1 MPIAS
6 ISPPQIMKKSFLNVI
21 HTWWRTNRQNGR
33 KPASLLLRDMPK
45 RVLLRQYA
53 KACGPLNAK
62 ILLRKNRRALH
73 FFHERHPQLSGGH
86 YYLIVMPDALH
97 LLLPCIELLQG
108 LNLAFIIN
116 GAGQLDAG
124 FLLQKY
130 PHIPQFRLTLLPGN
144 SLRHGEVIDLLFNAN
159 QQNFGIIDHDLFIFH
174 PQALQ
179 DIRLDD
185 HTALAYLYSH
195 INPKTGLLF
204 PTTHL
209 MFFNTPLLKS
219 LMNRYGLSALR
230 SNKIPAR
237 IEVQITSL
245 GIGYDNLPK
254 GWVDFYDTLH
264 LVIAM
269 AHHEGYGFQKI
280 DLANQDAVHIG
291 QTSYGLKRLAYLWL
305 YARLLELPCNREIKP
320 RYWPKLIP
328 FADKEELLDHFV
340 KQRGDMNELAALN
353 ATVNA
358 IARYLE
364 ESKNRVEP
372 SSADL
377 SRAAASAA
385 HAAS

>member
-1 MPIAS
+1 MS
-6 ISPPQIMKKSFLNVI
+6 KKSNLNVI
-21 HTWWRTNRQNGR
+21 RAWWLTNRQNG
-33 KPASLLLRDMPK
+33 KTPASLLLRDMPK

-53 KACGPLNAK
+53 KACASLNAK
-62 ILLRKNRRALH
+62 ILLRKNRRAIQI
-73 FFHERHPQLSGGH
+73 FHEQQPQLSGGH

-97 LLLPCIELLQG
+97 LLLPCIELLQV

-116 GAGQLDAG
+116 GAGGLDAG
-124 FLLQKY
+124 FLLLKY
-130 PHIPQFRLTLLPGN
+130 PHIPQFRLTLLPGS
-144 SLRHGEVIDLLFNAN
+144 SLRHGEVIDLLFSTNPH
-159 QQNFGIIDHDLFIFH
+159 NFGIIDHDLFIFR

-185 HTALAYLYSH
+185 HAALAYLYSH

-230 SNKIPAR
+230 SYNIPAS
-237 IEVQITSL
+237 IEAQINSL
-245 GIGYDNLPK
+245 GLGYDNLPK
-254 GWVDFYDTLH
+254 GWVDFYDTMH
-264 LVIAM
+264 LMIAM
-269 AHHEGYGFQKI
+269 AHYEGYGFQKI
-280 DLANQDAVHIG
+280 GLANQKAVHIG
-291 QTSYGLKRLAYLWL
+291 QTTYGLKRMAYLWL

-340 KQRGDMNELAALN
+340 KQRGYMNELAALN
-353 ATVNA
+353 TTVNA
-358 IARYLE
+358 IARHLE

-372 SSADL
+372 SSAGL
-377 SRAAASAA
+377 SRAAASIA
-385 HAAS
+385 HADS

>member
-1 MPIAS
+1 V
-6 ISPPQIMKKSFLNVI
+6 KKSYSATARN
-21 HTWWRTNRQNGR
+21 WWRINRQTG
-33 KPASLLLRDMPK
+33 KQPLSLLLVEAPK
-45 RVLLRQYA
+45 RLLLRQYA
-53 KACGPLNAK
+53 KACAPLNAK
-62 ILLRKNRRALH
+62 ILLHKNRRALH
-73 FFHERHPQLSGGH
+73 AFHDQQLQLSGGH

-116 GAGQLDAG
+116 GASQLDAD

-130 PHIPQFRLTLLPGN
+130 PHIPQFRLTLLPGS
-144 SLRHGEVIDLLFNAN
+144 SLRHGEVIDLLFSTNPH
-159 QQNFGIIDHDLFIFH
+159 NFGIIDHDLFIFR

-185 HTALAYLYSH
+185 HAALAYLYSH

-230 SNKIPAR
+230 SYNIPAS
-237 IEVQITSL
+237 IEAQINSL
-245 GIGYDNLPK
+245 GLGYDNLPK

-280 DLANQDAVHIG
+280 NLAPHEAVHIG
-291 QTSYGLKRLAYLWL
+291 QTTYGLKRMAYLWL
-305 YARLLELPCNREIKP
+305 YARLLELPCNMEIKP

-353 ATVNA
+353 TTVNA
-358 IARYLE
+358 IARHLE
-364 ESKNRVEP
+364 ESKNRVEL
-372 SSADL
+372 SSAGL

>member
-6 ISPPQIMKKSFLNVI
+6 ISPTQVMKKSFLNVI
-21 HTWWRTNRQNGR
+21 RAWWRTNRQNG
-33 KPASLLLRDMPK
+33 KTSTSLLLRDMPK
-45 RVLLRQYA
+45 RVLRRQYA
-53 KACGPLNAK
+53 KACAPLNAK
-62 ILLRKNRRALH
+62 ILLRKNRRAIQI
-73 FFHERHPQLSGGH
+73 FHEQQPQLSGGH
-86 YYLIVMPDALH
+86 YYLIVMPNALH

-116 GAGQLDAG
+116 GAGRLDAG

-130 PHIPQFRLTLLPGN
+130 PHILQFRLTLLPGS
-144 SLRHGEVIDLLFNAN
+144 SLRHGEVIDLLFSAN
-159 QQNFGIIDHDLFIFH
+159 PRDFGIIDHDLFIFRS
-174 PQALQ
+174 QALQ
-179 DIRLDD
+179 DIQLDD
-185 HTALAYLYSH
+185 RTALAYLYSH
-195 INPKTGLLF
+195 INPKTGLIF

-219 LMNRYGLSALR
+219 LMNSYGLSALR
-230 SNKIPAR
+230 SYKIPAR
-237 IEVQITSL
+237 VETQITSL
-245 GIGYDNLPK
+245 GVGYDNLPK

-269 AHHEGYGFQKI
+269 AHYEGYRFQKI
-280 DLANQDAVHIG
+280 DLANHEAVHIG
-291 QTSYGLKRLAYLWL
+291 QTTYGLKGLAYLWL
-305 YARLLELPCNREIKP
+305 YARLLELPCNREIKS

-353 ATVNA
+353 NTVNA
-358 IARYLE
+358 IARHLE

-372 SSADL
+372 SSAGI

-385 HAAS
+385 HADS